1 MASQGWWL
9 RCGSS
14 QVEVGMCVVW
24 NVFGCVMGMI
34 KGKGMCCVS
43 VMGMIK
49 GKGMCCVSVPRFLG
63 LLRVKLWNVWIN

>member
-34 KGKGMCCVS
+34 KGKERYVLCKCAE
-43 VMGMIK
+43 
-49 GKGMCCVSVPRFLG
+49 VPRVTKGETMECMDWLSFLW
-63 LLRVKLWNVWIN
+63 R